1 MRRCYYEKIICLVF
15 VLALLACYPG
25 RVIAYGV
32 NEVAD
37 TERYDFTFADSAGEQ
52 NSIIL
57 KVLDS
62 GDIEVQYFLCDQLE
76 NIVYVS
82 ADNHGALTYT
92 VYNDEASEVDAGS
105 VVLNSV
111 SAPIVDIENTA
122 ATDSLS
128 GYTYAGSIEYFPH
141 QVGYAAGLWHYHT
154 LEMYQKYD
162 RTTCEYKTMNIGAG
176 MAVSVAVG
184 LIAAAINVVFPVTG
198 AIATELLYAAALS
211 AGATIVGGVVQ
222 MAITKTYHVQ
232 TDWYSVKAY
241 DQESDVSK
249 NYGGEIYY
257 VALEDG
263 TFSSEPTY
271 SRYMAWENGN
281 IPELL
286 FDGFWSCTYPSVR
299 TITRV

>member
-1 MRRCYYEKIICLVF
+1 MKKTICLVLI
-15 VLALLACYPG
+15 LALFVCYPG

-37 TERYDFTFADSAGEQ
+37 TGRYDFTFADSAGEE

-62 GDIEVQYFLCDQLE
+62 GEIEVQYYLCNQLE

-82 ADNHGALTYT
+82 ADNNGELTYT

-105 VVLNSV
+105 VALNSV
-111 SAPIVDIENTA
+111 FAPVVGIQNAGVTY
-122 ATDSLS
+122 SLS

-154 LEMYQKYD
+154 VEMYQKYS
-162 RTTCEYKTMNIGAG
+162 RTTYEYKTMNIGAG
-176 MAVSVAVG
+176 TAVSVAVG
-184 LIAAAINVVFPVTG
+184 LIATAINVVFPVTG
-198 AIATELLYAAALS
+198 TIATQLLYAAALS
-211 AGATIVGGVVQ
+211 AGATIAGGVVQ
-222 MAITKTYHVQ
+222 MAISKTYYVQ

-241 DQESDVSK
+241 DPESDVSK

-271 SRYMAWENGN
+271 SRYMAWESGN
-281 IPELL
+281 YPELI
-286 FDGFWSCTYPSVR
+286 FEGIWSCTYPGVR
-299 TITRV
+299 SITKV